1 MLACAPATQP
11 TPSTPQRV
19 AHIGFLSSSVSSESS
34 PQLEALRAQLRELG
48 YDPGR
53 NIEIDYKFAAS
64 AEALPA
70 LAMQLVDR
78 RVDVILA
85 GGSEA
90 IAAAL
95 NATKTIPIIMTNSGD
110 PVRDRFVSSLAKPG
124 GNVTGL
130 TQISPTLAPKR
141 VDVLLQA
148 FPGRTRVAVVWNPNH
163 PNTPDTFAQTRT
175 ALDTLRLPFVDVQVR
190 DPNEFESGF
199 TRIITEKADA
209 LILLRDPFMVRNRQ
223 SVINFAALQRLPA
236 IYESADFVESGG
248 LMAYGPNLIDLYRRS
263 ARYVDRVLKG
273 TSPADLPVEAATQ
286 FELVLN
292 RRAAQAMG
300 VTFPQLI
307 LAQADKVID

>member
-1 MLACAPATQP
+1 MT
-11 TPSTPQRV
+11 
-19 AHIGFLSSSVSSESS
+19 SEKS
-34 PQLEALRAQLRELG
+34 PQLEALRAQLREFG
-48 YDPGR
+48 YEPGR
-53 NIEIDYKFAAS
+53 NIEIEYKFAAS
-64 AEALPA
+64 ADTLPA

-78 RVDVILA
+78 RVDVIVA

-90 IAAAL
+90 IAASL

-148 FPGRTRVAVVWNPNH
+148 FPGRTRVAIVWNPNH

-175 ALDTLRLPFVDVQVR
+175 ALDTLRLPFVDVQVKEAR
-190 DPNEFESGF
+190 EFESGF
-199 TRIITEKADA
+199 ARIISEKADA
-209 LILLRDPFMVRNRQ
+209 VILLRDPFMVRNRK
-223 SVINFAALQRLPA
+223 SVIDFAALQRLPA
-236 IYESADFVESGG
+236 MYESADFVEAGG
-248 LMAYGPNLIDLYRRS
+248 LMAYGPSLIDLYRRS
-263 ARYVDRVLKG
+263 AKYIDRVLKG
-273 TSPADLPVEAATQ
+273 ANPADLPVEAATQ

-292 RRAAQAMG
+292 SRAARGMG
-300 VTFPQLI
+300 VTFPQPI